1 MIHHEK
7 TGFWQNVRYGLSV
20 IPDPKAFCQNLFIIK
35 RNKGVNVTILAVGK
49 IKEKFLSDAIDEYSK
64 RLGRYCRLEIIRV
77 KDDPTPDN
85 PTDKERDIVLKRE
98 GERLIEKIP
107 KGAYIIPLCIEG
119 KQKSSEEFAKIM
131 SDIPSGG
138 KSEVAFIIGGSMGL
152 WDRIKDMA
160 DIKLSFSKMT
170 FPHQLM
176 CVILLEQLYRAFNIS
191 GGGKY
196 HK

>member
-1 MIHHEK
+1 M
-7 TGFWQNVRYGLSV
+7 L
-20 IPDPKAFCQNLFIIK
+20 
-35 RNKGVNVTILAVGK
+35 NVTILAVGK

-138 KSEVAFIIGGSMGL
+138 KSEVVFIIGGSMGL
-152 WDRIKDMA
+152 WDRIKRHGGYKAQLFEND
-160 DIKLSFSKMT
+160 LSAPTYVRDFIGTALSRI
-170 FPHQLM
+170 QYLG
-176 CVILLEQLYRAFNIS
+176 RR
-191 GGGKY
+191 
-196 HK
+196 

>member
-1 MIHHEK
+1 M
-7 TGFWQNVRYGLSV
+7 
-20 IPDPKAFCQNLFIIK
+20 
-35 RNKGVNVTILAVGK
+35 NVTILAVGK

-138 KSEVAFIIGGSMGL
+138 KSEVVFIIGGSMGL

>member
-1 MIHHEK
+1 M
-7 TGFWQNVRYGLSV
+7 L
-20 IPDPKAFCQNLFIIK
+20 
-35 RNKGVNVTILAVGK
+35 NVTILAVGK

-131 SDIPSGG
+131 SNIPSGG
-138 KSEVAFIIGGSMGL
+138 KSEVVFIIGGSMGL

>member
-1 MIHHEK
+1 M
-7 TGFWQNVRYGLSV
+7 L
-20 IPDPKAFCQNLFIIK
+20 
-35 RNKGVNVTILAVGK
+35 NVTILAVGK

-107 KGAYIIPLCIEG
+107 KGAYIIPLCIER
-119 KQKSSEEFAKIM
+119 KQKSSEEFAKTM

-138 KSEVAFIIGGSMGL
+138 KSEVVFIIGGSMGL

>member
-1 MIHHEK
+1 M
-7 TGFWQNVRYGLSV
+7 L
-20 IPDPKAFCQNLFIIK
+20 
-35 RNKGVNVTILAVGK
+35 NVTILAVGK

-131 SDIPSGG
+131 SEIPSGG
-138 KSEVAFIIGGSMGL
+138 KSEVVFIIGGSMGL

>member
-1 MIHHEK
+1 M
-7 TGFWQNVRYGLSV
+7 L
-20 IPDPKAFCQNLFIIK
+20 
-35 RNKGVNVTILAVGK
+35 NVTILAVGK

-98 GERLIEKIP
+98 GKRLIEKIP

-138 KSEVAFIIGGSMGL
+138 KSEVVFIIGGSMGL
-152 WDRIKDMA
+152 WNRIKDMA

>member
-1 MIHHEK
+1 M
-7 TGFWQNVRYGLSV
+7 L
-20 IPDPKAFCQNLFIIK
+20 
-35 RNKGVNVTILAVGK
+35 NVTILAVGK

-98 GERLIEKIP
+98 GERLLEKIP

-138 KSEVAFIIGGSMGL
+138 KSEVVFIIGGSMGL

>member
-1 MIHHEK
+1 M
-7 TGFWQNVRYGLSV
+7 L
-20 IPDPKAFCQNLFIIK
+20 
-35 RNKGVNVTILAVGK
+35 NVTILAVGK

-119 KQKSSEEFAKIM
+119 KQKTSEEFAKIM
-131 SDIPSGG
+131 SEIPSGG
-138 KSEVAFIIGGSMGL
+138 KSEVVFIIGGSMGL

-160 DIKLSFSKMT
+160 NLKLSFSKMT

-191 GGGKY
+191 DGGKY

>member
-1 MIHHEK
+1 M
-7 TGFWQNVRYGLSV
+7 L
-20 IPDPKAFCQNLFIIK
+20 
-35 RNKGVNVTILAVGK
+35 NVTILAVGK

-119 KQKSSEEFAKIM
+119 KQKSSEEFTKIM

-138 KSEVAFIIGGSMGL
+138 KSEVVFIIGGSMGL

>member
-1 MIHHEK
+1 M
-7 TGFWQNVRYGLSV
+7 L
-20 IPDPKAFCQNLFIIK
+20 
-35 RNKGVNVTILAVGK
+35 NVTILAVGK

-138 KSEVAFIIGGSMGL
+138 KSEVVFIIGGSMGL

>member
-1 MIHHEK
+1 M
-7 TGFWQNVRYGLSV
+7 L
-20 IPDPKAFCQNLFIIK
+20 
-35 RNKGVNVTILAVGK
+35 NVTILAVGK

-107 KGAYIIPLCIEG
+107 KGTYIIPLCIEG

-138 KSEVAFIIGGSMGL
+138 KSEVVFIIGGSMGL

>member
-1 MIHHEK
+1 M
-7 TGFWQNVRYGLSV
+7 L
-20 IPDPKAFCQNLFIIK
+20 
-35 RNKGVNVTILAVGK
+35 NVTILAVGK

-64 RLGRYCRLEIIRV
+64 RLGRYCRLEIIMV

-138 KSEVAFIIGGSMGL
+138 KSEVVFIIGGSMGL

>member
-1 MIHHEK
+1 M
-7 TGFWQNVRYGLSV
+7 L
-20 IPDPKAFCQNLFIIK
+20 
-35 RNKGVNVTILAVGK
+35 NVTILAVGK

-64 RLGRYCRLEIIRV
+64 RLGRYCRLEVIRV

-119 KQKSSEEFAKIM
+119 KQKSSEEFAKTM

-138 KSEVAFIIGGSMGL
+138 KSEVVFIIGGSMGL

>member
-1 MIHHEK
+1 M
-7 TGFWQNVRYGLSV
+7 L
-20 IPDPKAFCQNLFIIK
+20 
-35 RNKGVNVTILAVGK
+35 NVTILAVGK

-138 KSEVAFIIGGSMGL
+138 KSEVVFILGGSMGL

>member
-1 MIHHEK
+1 M
-7 TGFWQNVRYGLSV
+7 L
-20 IPDPKAFCQNLFIIK
+20 
-35 RNKGVNVTILAVGK
+35 NVTILAVGK

-138 KSEVAFIIGGSMGL
+138 KSEVVFIIGSSMGL

>member
-1 MIHHEK
+1 M
-7 TGFWQNVRYGLSV
+7 L
-20 IPDPKAFCQNLFIIK
+20 
-35 RNKGVNVTILAVGK
+35 NVTILAVGK

-107 KGAYIIPLCIEG
+107 KGAYIISLCIEG

-131 SDIPSGG
+131 SEIPSGG
-138 KSEVAFIIGGSMGL
+138 KSEVVFIIGGSMGL

>member
-1 MIHHEK
+1 M
-7 TGFWQNVRYGLSV
+7 L
-20 IPDPKAFCQNLFIIK
+20 
-35 RNKGVNVTILAVGK
+35 NVTILAVGK

-64 RLGRYCRLEIIRV
+64 RLGRYCHLEIIRV

-138 KSEVAFIIGGSMGL
+138 KSEVVFIIGGSMGL

>member
-1 MIHHEK
+1 M
-7 TGFWQNVRYGLSV
+7 L
-20 IPDPKAFCQNLFIIK
+20 
-35 RNKGVNVTILAVGK
+35 NVTILAVGK

-85 PTDKERDIVLKRE
+85 PTNKERDIVLKRE

-131 SDIPSGG
+131 SEIPSGG
-138 KSEVAFIIGGSMGL
+138 KSEVVFIIGGSMGL

>member
-1 MIHHEK
+1 M
-7 TGFWQNVRYGLSV
+7 L
-20 IPDPKAFCQNLFIIK
+20 
-35 RNKGVNVTILAVGK
+35 NVTILAVGK

-107 KGAYIIPLCIEG
+107 KGAYIIPLCNEG

-138 KSEVAFIIGGSMGL
+138 KNEVVFIIGGSMGL

>member
-1 MIHHEK
+1 M
-7 TGFWQNVRYGLSV
+7 L
-20 IPDPKAFCQNLFIIK
+20 
-35 RNKGVNVTILAVGK
+35 NVTILAVGK

-64 RLGRYCRLEIIRV
+64 RLGRYCRIEIIRV

-131 SDIPSGG
+131 SEIPSGG
-138 KSEVAFIIGGSMGL
+138 KSEVVFIIGGSMGL

>member
-1 MIHHEK
+1 M
-7 TGFWQNVRYGLSV
+7 L
-20 IPDPKAFCQNLFIIK
+20 
-35 RNKGVNVTILAVGK
+35 NVTILAVGK

-107 KGAYIIPLCIEG
+107 KGAYVIPLCIEG

-131 SDIPSGG
+131 SEIPSGG
-138 KSEVAFIIGGSMGL
+138 KSEVVFIIGGSMGL

-170 FPHQLM
+170 FPHQIM

>member
-1 MIHHEK
+1 M
-7 TGFWQNVRYGLSV
+7 L
-20 IPDPKAFCQNLFIIK
+20 
-35 RNKGVNVTILAVGK
+35 NVTILAVGK
-49 IKEKFLSDAIDEYSK
+49 IKEKFLSDAINEYSK

-107 KGAYIIPLCIEG
+107 KGAYVIPLCIEG

-131 SDIPSGG
+131 SEIPSGG
-138 KSEVAFIIGGSMGL
+138 KSEVVFIIGGSMGL

>member
-1 MIHHEK
+1 ML
-7 TGFWQNVRYGLSV
+7 NVM
-20 IPDPKAFCQNLFIIK
+20 
-35 RNKGVNVTILAVGK
+35 ILAVGK

>member
-1 MIHHEK
+1 M
-7 TGFWQNVRYGLSV
+7 L
-20 IPDPKAFCQNLFIIK
+20 
-35 RNKGVNVTILAVGK
+35 NVTILAVGK

-64 RLGRYCRLEIIRV
+64 RLGRYCRLEIIRI

-119 KQKSSEEFAKIM
+119 KQKSSEEFAKTM

-138 KSEVAFIIGGSMGL
+138 KSEVVFIIGGSMGL

-176 CVILLEQLYRAFNIS
+176 QMILLEQIYRSYRIINHEP
-191 GGGKY
+191 Y

>member
-1 MIHHEK
+1 M
-7 TGFWQNVRYGLSV
+7 
-20 IPDPKAFCQNLFIIK
+20 
-35 RNKGVNVTILAVGK
+35 
-49 IKEKFLSDAIDEYSK
+49 
-64 RLGRYCRLEIIRV
+64 GRYCRLEIIRV

-119 KQKSSEEFAKIM
+119 KQKSSEEFAKTM

-138 KSEVAFIIGGSMGL
+138 KSEVVFIIGGSMGL

>member
-1 MIHHEK
+1 M
-7 TGFWQNVRYGLSV
+7 L
-20 IPDPKAFCQNLFIIK
+20 
-35 RNKGVNVTILAVGK
+35 NVTILAVGK

-64 RLGRYCRLEIIRV
+64 RLGRYCRLEIISV

-138 KSEVAFIIGGSMGL
+138 KSEVVFIIGGSMGL

>member
-1 MIHHEK
+1 M
-7 TGFWQNVRYGLSV
+7 L
-20 IPDPKAFCQNLFIIK
+20 
-35 RNKGVNVTILAVGK
+35 NVTILAVGK

-119 KQKSSEEFAKIM
+119 KQKSSKEFAKIM

-138 KSEVAFIIGGSMGL
+138 KSEVVFIIGGSMGL

>member
-1 MIHHEK
+1 M
-7 TGFWQNVRYGLSV
+7 L
-20 IPDPKAFCQNLFIIK
+20 
-35 RNKGVNVTILAVGK
+35 NVTILAVRK

-138 KSEVAFIIGGSMGL
+138 KSEVVFIIGGSMGL

>member
-1 MIHHEK
+1 M
-7 TGFWQNVRYGLSV
+7 L
-20 IPDPKAFCQNLFIIK
+20 
-35 RNKGVNVTILAVGK
+35 NVTILAVGK

-85 PTDKERDIVLKRE
+85 PTDKERNIVLKRE

-131 SDIPSGG
+131 SEIPSSG
-138 KSEVAFIIGGSMGL
+138 KGEVAFIIGGSMGL

>member
-1 MIHHEK
+1 ML
-7 TGFWQNVRYGLSV
+7 NV
-20 IPDPKAFCQNLFIIK
+20 K
-35 RNKGVNVTILAVGK
+35 ILAVGK

-138 KSEVAFIIGGSMGL
+138 KSEVVFIIGGSMGL

>member
-1 MIHHEK
+1 M
-7 TGFWQNVRYGLSV
+7 L
-20 IPDPKAFCQNLFIIK
+20 
-35 RNKGVNVTILAVGK
+35 NVTILAVGK

-138 KSEVAFIIGGSMGL
+138 KSEVV
-152 WDRIKDMA
+152 
-160 DIKLSFSKMT
+160 
-170 FPHQLM
+170 FPSSA
-176 CVILLEQLYRAFNIS
+176 VRWGFGTE
-191 GGGKY
+191 
-196 HK
+196 

>member
-1 MIHHEK
+1 M
-7 TGFWQNVRYGLSV
+7 
-20 IPDPKAFCQNLFIIK
+20 
-35 RNKGVNVTILAVGK
+35 
-49 IKEKFLSDAIDEYSK
+49 
-64 RLGRYCRLEIIRV
+64 GRYCRLEIIRV

-138 KSEVAFIIGGSMGL
+138 KSEVVFIIGGSMGL

>member
-1 MIHHEK
+1 M
-7 TGFWQNVRYGLSV
+7 L
-20 IPDPKAFCQNLFIIK
+20 
-35 RNKGVNVTILAVGK
+35 NVTILAVGK

-64 RLGRYCRLEIIRV
+64 RLGRYCRLEIIRI

-119 KQKSSEEFAKIM
+119 KQKSSEEFAKTM

-138 KSEVAFIIGGSMGL
+138 KSEVVFIIGGSMGL

>member
-1 MIHHEK
+1 M
-7 TGFWQNVRYGLSV
+7 L
-20 IPDPKAFCQNLFIIK
+20 
-35 RNKGVNVTILAVGK
+35 NVTILAVGK

-119 KQKSSEEFAKIM
+119 KQKSSEEFANIM
-131 SDIPSGG
+131 SEIPSGG
-138 KSEVAFIIGGSMGL
+138 KSEVVFIIGGSMGL

-160 DIKLSFSKMT
+160 NLKLSFSKMT

>member
-1 MIHHEK
+1 M
-7 TGFWQNVRYGLSV
+7 L
-20 IPDPKAFCQNLFIIK
+20 
-35 RNKGVNVTILAVGK
+35 NVTILAVGK

-131 SDIPSGG
+131 SDIPSGE
-138 KSEVAFIIGGSMGL
+138 KSEVVFIIGGSMGL

>member
-1 MIHHEK
+1 M
-7 TGFWQNVRYGLSV
+7 L
-20 IPDPKAFCQNLFIIK
+20 
-35 RNKGVNVTILAVGK
+35 NVTILKEEK

-152 WDRIKDMA
+152 WDRIKDKA

>member
-1 MIHHEK
+1 M
-7 TGFWQNVRYGLSV
+7 L
-20 IPDPKAFCQNLFIIK
+20 
-35 RNKGVNVTILAVGK
+35 NVTILAVGK

-77 KDDPTPDN
+77 KDDPMPDN

-119 KQKSSEEFAKIM
+119 KQKSSEEFAKTM

-138 KSEVAFIIGGSMGL
+138 KSEVVFIIGGSMGL

-191 GGGKY
+191 DGGKY